1 MHKNTL
7 KHVAVIP
14 DGNRRWA
21 KKRGLPSFV
30 GHQKGVDA
38 LEKILDKFLEM
49 KIPYFTFWGSS
60 MDNITKRTKGEVS
73 YLFNI
78 FENQFKR
85 IADHERIH
93 KNKVKINVLG
103 RWEELFPEKT
113 KKAIKE
119 AIKKTKDYD
128 KYVLTFLMAYNG
140 DDEMVECM
148 KTIKKKGIVFNNQTI
163 KENLWTKELPSVDL
177 IIRTGCSDDPHNSA
191 GFMMWDTTYSQLYFT
206 DKLFPDF
213 KEKEF
218 EKAIKDYSERQRRL
232 GK

>member
-1 MHKNTL
+1 MSKIPN
-7 KHVAVIP
+7 HVAVIP

-21 KKRGLPSFV
+21 KKRGLPSII

-38 LEKILDKFLEM
+38 LESILDKFLEM

-60 MDNITKRTKGEVS
+60 MDNITNRTKKEVS
-73 YLFNI
+73 YLFDI

-85 IADHERIH
+85 IADHKRIH
-93 KNKVKINVLG
+93 KNKVKIIVLG
-103 RWEELFPEKT
+103 RWEELFPETT

-119 AIKKTKDYD
+119 AIEKTKNYD
-128 KYVLTFLMAYNG
+128 KHVLTFLMAYNG
-140 DDEMVECM
+140 DDEMIECI
-148 KTIKKKGIVFNNQTI
+148 KTIKKKGIAVNSQTI
-163 KENLWTKELPSVDL
+163 KDNLWTKDLPSVDFV
-177 IIRTGCSDDPHNSA
+177 IRTGCDKDPHNSA
-191 GFMMWDTTYSQLYFT
+191 GFMMWDTTYSQLFFT

-218 EKAIKDYSERQRRL
+218 EKTINDYMERERRM